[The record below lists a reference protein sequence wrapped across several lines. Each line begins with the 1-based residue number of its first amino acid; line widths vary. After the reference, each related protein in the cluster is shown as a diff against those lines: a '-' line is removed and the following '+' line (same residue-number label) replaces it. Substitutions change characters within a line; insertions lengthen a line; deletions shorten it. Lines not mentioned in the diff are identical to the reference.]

1 MEIEKIGRRT
11 TQPYLPEVRTGDK
24 QAEPRRAAESNANGV
39 ADKVT
44 ISQSARTLQRVR
56 ETVLNAPDVRQ
67 ERVAAIK
74 KSLAEGSYRVSNGEL
89 LDALIR
95 PLT

>member
-1 MEIEKIGRRT
+1 MEIEKIGRRMI
-11 TQPYLPEVRTGDK
+11 QPYLPEVKAGDK
-24 QAEPRRAAESNANGV
+24 QAGPHHAAEPNANGI

-44 ISQSARTLQRVR
+44 ISQSARTLHRVR

-74 KSLAEGSYRVSNGEL
+74 KSLEEGTYHVSNEEL
-89 LDALIR
+89 LDAIIR
-95 PLT
+95 PLG